1 MTRYPLLI
9 VVGYVCFT
17 TSLSAG
23 EPKPTFSNDV
33 AKIIH
38 DKCTSCHRPDSSA
51 PFSLITYRDV
61 QQRAETIGAVLD
73 MGYMPPWKPV
83 DHGIA
88 FAGNRS
94 LSSEE
99 NRKIKAWIDAGCPEG
114 DRGQTPDPPQVSKGW
129 ILGKPDLV
137 VRMNGT
143 FDVPA
148 DGPDIYRSFVFP
160 LDLPEDKWVKAVQ
173 LRPRAKS
180 SVHHALFFVDTA
192 GNARKLDGSDG
203 KTGIAG
209 MGFLAGLGETDKPN
223 TEGAGTFLSRL
234 RGERGSASSDE
245 NEAYRVNDGLTR
257 GLGGYVPGSTP
268 NLLPG
273 DLAMAL
279 PAGSDIVMQTHFHP
293 SGKAETEQ
301 AEIALYFAEQPPSR
315 ELIPIMVPAMF
326 GFGAS
331 IKIPAGEKNYQ
342 ISDRFTLP
350 VATRAIGVAGHA
362 HYVCSELKLT
372 AQLPSGQTK
381 VLLHIDDWDLDWQDQ
396 YLFSEPVDLP
406 AGTVLL
412 SELVYDNSAENPE
425 NPHHPPQTIRWG
437 RGSTDE
443 MGSITLLAIAD
454 DEDGEQTLRDAVRGH
469 FVQSVV
475 HREPSQMVEMLMQLD
490 DNHDGSLQ
498 RSETPPRLKARVFE
512 FVDADKSGALEE
524 SEIERL
530 LRFRKWIGR

>member
-1 MTRYPLLI
+1 MSRYFLL
-9 VVGYVCFT
+9 VFVACAGFAT
-17 TSLSAG
+17 LASAD
-23 EPKPTFSNDV
+23 EAVPTFSNDV

-38 DKCTSCHRPDSSA
+38 DKCESCHRPESSA
-51 PFSLITYRDV
+51 PFSLISYRDV
-61 QQRAETIGAVLD
+61 QQRAGTIEAVLD

-88 FAGNRS
+88 FANNRS

-99 NRKIKAWIDAGCPEG
+99 TRKIKAWIDAGCPEG
-114 DRGQTPDPPQVSKGW
+114 DRGKTPDPPQVTDGW

-173 LRPRAKS
+173 LRPRVKS

-192 GNARKLDGSDG
+192 GNARKMDGADG

-209 MGFLAGLGETDKPN
+209 MGFLAGMGETNVTN
-223 TEGAGTFLSRL
+223 TEGGAAFLSRL
-234 RGERGSASSDE
+234 RGERGSADSDDD
-245 NEAYRVNDGLTR
+245 EAYRVNEGLAR

-301 AEIALYFAEQPPSR
+301 AEIALYFADQPPSR
-315 ELIPIMVPAMF
+315 ELMPIMVPSMF
-326 GFGAS
+326 GFGAN
-331 IKIPAGEKNYQ
+331 IKIPAGEKNYRV
-342 ISDRFTLP
+342 SDRLTLP
-350 VATRAIGVAGHA
+350 VATRAIGVGGHA
-362 HYVCSELKLT
+362 HYVCRELKLT

-381 VLLHIDDWDLDWQDQ
+381 ILLHIDDWDLDWQDQ
-396 YLFSEPVDLP
+396 YLFAEPVDLP
-406 AGTVLL
+406 ADTVLI

-425 NPHHPPQTIRWG
+425 NPHQPPQDIRWG

-454 DEDGEQTLRDAVRGH
+454 DQDGEEPLRNAVRQH
-469 FVQSVV
+469 FINSLI
-475 HREPSQMVEMLMQLD
+475 HREPSQLVEMLMQLD

-498 RSETPPRLKARVFE
+498 RSETPPRMKDRVFD
-512 FVDADKSGALEE
+512 FLDADNSGALNA
-524 SEIERL
+524 SELENV
-530 LRFRKWIGR
+530 LRSRNWFRR